1 MLHLHKPTREELR
14 FRQELLSDPS
24 TISYNHAYGGTIVF
38 PPARWEGWAAHWLDA
53 ADGARFYRYLA
64 REDGIFVGETAYHYD
79 EAQRIYICDIIVHAR
94 YRHQGYGRE
103 GLRLLCDAAR
113 AQGVTA
119 LYDDIAADNP
129 SVALFLACGFE
140 IAARTADIVLVCK
153 HLQEDEKPVRDTISS
168 V

>member
-24 TISYNHAYGGTIVF
+24 TMSYNHAYGGTIVF

-79 EAQRIYICDIIVHAR
+79 EAQRIYICDVIVHAR

-113 AQGVTA
+113 AQGVNYFVA
-119 LYDDIAADNP
+119 ECWYDGAEDWRGSI
-129 SVALFLACGFE
+129 
-140 IAARTADIVLVCK
+140 
-153 HLQEDEKPVRDTISS
+153 QEVNRFVRGCFR
-168 V
+168 

>member
-1 MLHLHKPTREELR
+1 M
-14 FRQELLSDPS
+14 
-24 TISYNHAYGGTIVF
+24 
-38 PPARWEGWAAHWLDA
+38 
-53 ADGARFYRYLA
+53 
-64 REDGIFVGETAYHYD
+64 GETAYHYD

-113 AQGVTA
+113 AQGVTT

-153 HLQEDEKPVRDTISS
+153 HLQGDEKPVRDTISS

>member
-24 TISYNHAYGGTIVF
+24 TMSYNHAYGGTIDF
-38 PPARWEGWAAHWLDA
+38 PPARWEGWAARWLDA

-113 AQGVTA
+113 AAGRDGA
-119 LYDDIAADNP
+119 
-129 SVALFLACGFE
+129 
-140 IAARTADIVLVCK
+140 
-153 HLQEDEKPVRDTISS
+153 VRRHRGGQSQRGA
-168 V
+168 VPGLRV

>member
-1 MLHLHKPTREELR
+1 M
-14 FRQELLSDPS
+14 
-24 TISYNHAYGGTIVF
+24 
-38 PPARWEGWAAHWLDA
+38 
-53 ADGARFYRYLA
+53 
-64 REDGIFVGETAYHYD
+64 
-79 EAQRIYICDIIVHAR
+79 HAR

-103 GLRLLCDAAR
+103 GLRLLCDAAC

-153 HLQEDEKPVRDTISS
+153 HLQGDEKPVLDTISS